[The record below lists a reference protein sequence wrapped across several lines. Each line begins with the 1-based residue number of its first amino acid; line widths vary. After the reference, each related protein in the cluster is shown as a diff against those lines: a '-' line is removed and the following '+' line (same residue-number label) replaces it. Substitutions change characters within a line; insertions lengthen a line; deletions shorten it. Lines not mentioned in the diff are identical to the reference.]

1 MSYSSKNRPGW
12 AGLFVLA
19 TRVALGLQFLGACG
33 TPQPKAVTTGDG
45 RAALELPNC
54 IEATE
59 CFVRADQTCPKGYE
73 VVRWQASRPHVI
85 ICE

>member
-1 MSYSSKNRPGW
+1 MSTNPTKSRIGW
-12 AGLFVLA
+12 VL
-19 TRVALGLQFLGACG
+19 LGVVWLCACG
-33 TPQPKAVTTGDG
+33 TPQPKAVTTEDG
-45 RAALELPNC
+45 RAALELPHC
-54 IEATE
+54 LDATE